1 MCPVLL
7 PASVAPTPRSQSA
20 RLMMSVRMCQGMMLL
35 HGVAAPIWSNCSS
48 NGLRYWDSYDF
59 DFCNRW
65 VCGFSEWYFLVIRGQ
80 LASTNIQ
87 NLCNHRDFNVFLCW
101 FYDTKPLS
109 FFLMFFYFFLIF
121 IFVHLQ
127 DLSGTL
133 SSPKASMPSGRS
145 PANLARCVLS
155 ASLQCLYRLFVH
167 VLSTNN
173 WWKWSRPF
181 HTRGGW

>member
-1 MCPVLL
+1 MISIS
-7 PASVAPTPRSQSA
+7 AIGGFAASQSGTFWSSEA
-20 RLMMSVRMCQGMMLL
+20 NSPVQIYKIYVTTEILMCFYVDFMTQSHSV
-35 HGVAAPIWSNCSS
+35 
-48 NGLRYWDSYDF
+48 F
-59 DFCNRW
+59 
-65 VCGFSEWYFLVIRGQ
+65 
-80 LASTNIQ
+80 
-87 NLCNHRDFNVFLCW
+87 FNV
-101 FYDTKPLS
+101 
-109 FFLMFFYFFLIF
+109 FYFFLIF

-173 WWKWSRPF
+173 WWK
-181 HTRGGW
+181 